1 MLQSIEAVV
10 DQNGALRILE
20 PITLP
25 RFRRVIITI
34 LEDESEDLANLAELS
49 EVALAKDWERPEEEK
64 AWLHLAQLPSL

>member
-1 MLQSIEAVV
+1 MLQSIEAIV
-10 DQNGALRILE
+10 DHNGVLRVLE

-34 LEDESEDLANLAELS
+34 LDDESEDLANLAEMS
-49 EVALAKDWERPEEEK
+49 EVALATDWERPEEEQ

>member
-10 DQNGALRILE
+10 DHNGALRILE

-34 LEDESEDLANLAELS
+34 LEDESEDHAYLAEMS
-49 EVALAKDWERPEEEK
+49 EIALAADWERSEEEE
-64 AWLHLAQLPSL
+64 AWLHLARLPSL

>member
-10 DQNGALRILE
+10 DHNGTLRILE

-34 LEDESEDLANLAELS
+34 LEDESEEVANLAEMS
-49 EVALAKDWERPEEEK
+49 EIALATDWESPEEEQ
-64 AWLHLAQLPSL
+64 AWLHLAELPSL

>member
-10 DQNGALRILE
+10 DQNGVLRILE

-34 LEDESEDLANLAELS
+34 LEDESEELANLAELS
-49 EVALAKDWERPEEEK
+49 EIALAKDWERSEEES
-64 AWLHLAQLPSL
+64 AWSHLAQLPSL